1 VQQVLPRF
9 FKSHNFNSF
18 QRQLNYFGFNKT
30 SKDIIQ
36 YSLDLFHA
44 DAPDDI
50 LLMNIATL
58 VTSRHKKVVR
68 GTLQRKVPLLQQGK
82 DRITIADKQ
91 VDQARS

>member
-1 VQQVLPRF
+1 MQQVLPRF

-50 LLMNIATL
+50 LLMKRK
-58 VTSRHKKVVR
+58 VKKVSV
-68 GTLQRKVPLLQQGK
+68 GGVNML
-82 DRITIADKQ
+82 IW
-91 VDQARS
+91 

>member
-36 YSLDLFHA
+36 YSLDLFHV

-58 VTSRHKKVVR
+58 VTSRHKWS
-68 GTLQRKVPLLQQGK
+68 
-82 DRITIADKQ
+82 
-91 VDQARS
+91 ARCAKKSTSTPAGEGPNHHR